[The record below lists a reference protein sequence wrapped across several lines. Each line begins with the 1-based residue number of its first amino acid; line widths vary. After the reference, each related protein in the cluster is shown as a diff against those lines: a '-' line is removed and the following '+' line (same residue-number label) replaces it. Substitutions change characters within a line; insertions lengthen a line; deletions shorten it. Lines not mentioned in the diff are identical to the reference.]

1 MALGIVVVGH
11 GKFAEG
17 LTHTI
22 EMIAGKQ
29 EDYVSVIFDEGAPF
43 EKLSEDIKRAL
54 DSMNEGAIVCC
65 DLLGGSPFKAAY
77 ELKVQ
82 YENVAVIVGTNVPLL
97 LELCFGRLAHTNAL
111 ECAQEVVNKAVTSI
125 QVIDS
130 LGERKQEDEGDGI

>member
-29 EDYVSVIFDEGAPF
+29 EDYASVVFDEGAPF
-43 EKLSEDIKRAL
+43 EKLSEDIKQAL
-54 DSMNEGAIVCC
+54 DSMPEGAIICS

-82 YENVAVIVGTNVPLL
+82 YDNVAVVVGTNVPLL
-97 LELCFGRLAHTNAL
+97 LELCFGRLGHTSAL
-111 ECAQEVVNKAVTSI
+111 ECAQNVVDKAASSI

-130 LGERKQEDEGDGI
+130 LGERKVEDEGDGI

>member
-11 GKFAEG
+11 GKFAQG
-17 LTHTI
+17 LANTI

-29 EDYVSVIFDEGAPF
+29 EDYASVVFDEGAPF
-43 EKLSEDIKRAL
+43 EKLSEDIRAAL
-54 DSMNEGAIVCC
+54 DSMPEGAIVCS

-82 YENVAVIVGTNVPLL
+82 YDNVAVIVGTNVPLL

-111 ECAQEVVNKAVTSI
+111 ECATEIVNKVATSI

-130 LGERKQEDEGDGI
+130 LGERVQEDEGDGI